1 MMKYLVSINSE
12 DCYLSRSEMEQ
23 FQFECPACNVT
34 VNILEFSEHLKKD
47 MDNIKN
53 KFYPR

>member
-1 MMKYLVSINSE
+1 MMKYLVSINSK

-23 FQFECPACNVT
+23 FQFECPACGVT
-34 VNILEFSEHLKKD
+34 VNILEFSEHLSKD
-47 MDNIKN
+47 MNNIKK